1 MPVTYQIDSAA
12 GIIRTRCAGIVTF
25 EEIAGHFRELAED
38 PACPARL
45 DVLLDLTAIE
55 SLPDPSQVRSVGA
68 EIDRVRERVRFGS
81 CAIVAGSDAMFG
93 MMRMFEVFA
102 ANRFGAI
109 RVLRA
114 LDEAES
120 WLASRRP

>member
-1 MPVTYQIDSAA
+1 MPVTYLIDGAA

-25 EEIAGHFRELAED
+25 EEVAGHFRELAED
-38 PACPARL
+38 PGCPERL

-55 SLPDPSQVRSVGA
+55 SLPDPSQLRSVGV
-68 EIDRVRERVRFGS
+68 EIDRVRERVQFGS

-109 RVLRA
+109 RVSRA